1 VAQGLIGETDNIEI
15 TATEP
20 LMRWIHK
27 FNADCRADGSFKK
40 LKPGAFPLSPS
51 DSEGFSLFIERL
63 TTFEDCKRK
72 AIENNALNVGIV
84 RMTAKDFRDYDLDV
98 EQKTENDDIS
108 HCEVTKYQMKT
119 ADELTDIKRQ
129 WILRTKELY
138 TAFAN

>member
-1 VAQGLIGETDNIEI
+1 
-15 TATEP
+15 
-20 LMRWIHK
+20 
-27 FNADCRADGSFKK
+27 
-40 LKPGAFPLSPS
+40 
-51 DSEGFSLFIERL
+51 
-63 TTFEDCKRK
+63 
-72 AIENNALNVGIV
+72 
-84 RMTAKDFRDYDLDV
+84 MTAKDFRDYDLDV